1 MESMH
6 HLMIIVLGNLAFLYK
21 NGNTGLSTE
30 VGPRGGRLSGGQKQR
45 VAICRALVRDPKARF
60 CGAIITSI
68 SGLYN
73 LVVPPL
79 KTNISPEKMMVGV
92 DVFPIQIVPF

>member
-1 MESMH
+1 
-6 HLMIIVLGNLAFLYK
+6 MIIFLGNLAFLYK

-45 VAICRALVRDPKARF
+45 VAICRALVRDPKAPWRF
-60 CGAIITSI
+60 CGANITSI

-79 KTNISPEKMMVGV
+79 KTNIFAEK
-92 DVFPIQIVPF
+92 